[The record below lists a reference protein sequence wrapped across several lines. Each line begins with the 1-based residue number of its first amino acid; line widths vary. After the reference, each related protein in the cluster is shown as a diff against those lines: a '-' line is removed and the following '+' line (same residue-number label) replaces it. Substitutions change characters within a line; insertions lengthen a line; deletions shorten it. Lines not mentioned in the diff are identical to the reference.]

1 MSGRDYARTALGF
14 GAAILVVGLLV
25 WAVGVGD
32 LVARLR
38 AADPRYVGLI
48 LLAAL
53 AWLAAWGLA
62 LRKVLSV
69 LGVQLSAIS
78 AFLVFSGAM
87 FSNNITPFG
96 QAGGEPVTAL
106 LVSRITDAEYET
118 GLAAIASVDTL
129 NFVPS
134 ITLALIGAGFYATEI
149 ALGANRNVAVAI
161 GAVVVL
167 AVAVPSL
174 VYLAWT
180 RRYALEERIVR
191 RLTPAIQWL
200 SGQLPRMSV
209 PGPEAIEQRING
221 FFRAIERVVDD
232 EGGLVIALSFSALG
246 WGCQAAGLWL
256 AFQAIGQPISFAVVL
271 FAVPIGAIAGVTP
284 LPGGAGGIEWVLA
297 TLLTA
302 ATGPA
307 VGFGVATAAV
317 VLFRGFVYWVPV
329 VIGGVVMSVAGV
341 RGRGSG

>member
-1 MSGRDYARTALGF
+1 VT
-14 GAAILVVGLLV
+14 
-25 WAVGVGD
+25 
-32 LVARLR
+32 
-38 AADPRYVGLI
+38 
-48 LLAAL
+48 
-53 AWLAAWGLA
+53 
-62 LRKVLSV
+62 
-69 LGVQLSAIS
+69 

-134 ITLALIGAGFYATEI
+134 ITLALLGAGFYATEI
-149 ALGANRNVAVAI
+149 ALGTNRNVTLAI

-174 VYLAWT
+174 VYVAWSY
-180 RRYALEERIVR
+180 RYDLEERVVR
-191 RLTPAIQWL
+191 RLTPVIQWL
-200 SGQLPRMSV
+200 AGQLPRLSV
-209 PGPEAIEQRING
+209 PGPDVIERRING
-221 FFRAIERVVDD
+221 FFRAIERVADD
-232 EGGLVIALSFSALG
+232 EGGLVIALTFSALG
-246 WGCQAAGLWL
+246 WLCQALGLWL
-256 AFQAIGQPISFAVVL
+256 AFHAIGSPISFAVVL

-307 VGFGVATAAV
+307 IGFGIATAAV
-317 VLFRGFVYWVPV
+317 VLFRGCVYWTPV

-341 RGRGSG
+341 RGRK

>member
-38 AADPRYVGLI
+38 AADARYVGLV
-48 LLAAL
+48 LLTTVG
-53 AWLAAWGLA
+53 WLAAWGLA

-69 LGVQLSAIS
+69 LGVRLSAVS

-149 ALGANRNVAVAI
+149 ALGANRNVTVAI

-174 VYLAWT
+174 VYLAWS
-180 RRYALEERIVR
+180 RRYALEERIVT

-200 SGQLPRMSV
+200 ADQLPRMSA
-209 PGPEAIEQRING
+209 PGPEAIERRING